1 MRISALDLV
10 NQGLAWEKMLKA
22 FVISLRRSP
31 MRNPIPPFLLGSN
44 ILLPGP
50 AGGGL
55 VEERVTKET
64 RKDTF
69 EP

>member
-10 NQGLAWEKMLKA
+10 NQGLAWEKMLEA
-22 FVISLRRSP
+22 IGISLRCSPIRSP
-31 MRNPIPPFLLGSN
+31 FPPLLLGSN

-55 VEERVTKET
+55 IEERGAKET